1 MPPRVVSNS
10 AEIGKQIKERR
21 IELGLT
27 IEEAAKKA
35 GVGSKTWLRY
45 ESGEAIRSDKLAKVL
60 YVLKWKTFPPED
72 DDMFIDDP
80 LKRIDSSHE
89 AWSSYL
95 ADVYGSR
102 TACAFAVGCELLSDC
117 IADDLKEL
125 ATLPRGAHI
134 GQLDV
139 SRLEYALPSQF
150 LTRYDYE
157 FVFSL
162 RQSLNRLKSCA
173 RSGLKPVAHTVLEEI
188 AIYLIELEAD
198 SFLDLF
204 GIDSSYKDECPEG
217 LLGEVCGD
225 LDVCS
230 FLYSDFVIVEPEDTY
245 HFDNWLEPQFYLG
258 E

>member
-1 MPPRVVSNS
+1 M
-10 AEIGKQIKERR
+10 
-21 IELGLT
+21 
-27 IEEAAKKA
+27 
-35 GVGSKTWLRY
+35 
-45 ESGEAIRSDKLAKVL
+45 
-60 YVLKWKTFPPED
+60 
-72 DDMFIDDP
+72 
-80 LKRIDSSHE
+80 
-89 AWSSYL
+89 
-95 ADVYGSR
+95 
-102 TACAFAVGCELLSDC
+102 
-117 IADDLKEL
+117 KEL

-162 RQSLNRLKSCA
+162 RQSLNRLKSRA

-217 LLGEVCGD
+217 LLGEICGD

-230 FLYSDFVIVEPEDTY
+230 FLYSDFVIVESEDTY